1 MIGLESRDDFF
12 DIRSL
17 PQLSKEGATASA
29 KSWEAR
35 NHNEDSDISEDDH
48 NLTDMERDVR
58 KVMRDSGEFERDVS
72 SPNLFYW
79 IPLSFVG
86 TDDMVVAKSALE
98 GNALCVEAAVDYL
111 LQIKSSG
118 R

>member
-17 PQLSKEGATASA
+17 PQLSKEGANRATATA

-48 NLTDMERDVR
+48 NLTDMERDIR
-58 KVMRDSGEFERDVS
+58 KVMRDSG
-72 SPNLFYW
+72 
-79 IPLSFVG
+79 
-86 TDDMVVAKSALE
+86 
-98 GNALCVEAAVDYL
+98 
-111 LQIKSSG
+111 
-118 R
+118 